1 MSPMFQKK
9 SEKFNIPSKYIL
21 LFLTILCIVL
31 MVITFTTNYASLLI
45 RTPFAAIVIPFQT
58 GVTNVGNWFGDRSDE
73 LSQISDLLEENTALK
88 AELAELKVENYL
100 LQQDK
105 YELSN
110 LRQLYQL
117 DNQYSEYEKVGA
129 RIIARDTGNWFHS
142 FTIDKGLEDGLA
154 IDMNV
159 IADGGLVGRISEI
172 GTNWAKVVSIIDDNS
187 YVSGMVLST
196 SDNLIV
202 SGDLELMTTGNI
214 SFSQLMDSADQVT
227 VGDKIV
233 TSNIS
238 DKYLPGIS
246 IGYITEV
253 NKDANNL
260 TKSGTVSPV
269 VDFEHLKEVL
279 VILQLKQT
287 VQ

>member
-88 AELAELKVENYL
+88 AELAELKVENDL

>member
-1 MSPMFQKK
+1 MFQKK

-88 AELAELKVENYL
+88 AELAELKVENDL